1 MKANPNLE
9 DSSFRLAVLYV
20 DMRHS
25 TTIAPRLTLPQQR
38 LYYETFLNEMIA
50 IVEDFGG
57 YPFKTTGD
65 CVIGFFLEASGFQW
79 VDNVI
84 LCGLMMIE
92 VVEKNISPFVESQGL
107 PKLECR
113 VGADFGVAQEIK
125 LRSDRIPFN
134 FDVIGNVMNIAAK
147 IQGKADTNQM
157 FIGQSLFEQIYTDYR
172 VSCEQKGEM
181 NGNHYKYFKVNHR
194 I

>member
-1 MKANPNLE
+1 MKKNLNLE
-9 DSSFRLAVLYV
+9 NPSFRLVVLYV

-25 TTIAPRLTLPQQR
+25 TTIASKLTPSQQK

-65 CVIGFFLEASGFQW
+65 CVIGFFPEMSGFQW

-113 VGADFGVAQEIK
+113 VGADFGAAQEIK
-125 LRSDRIPFN
+125 LRSDKIPFN
-134 FDVIGNVMNIAAK
+134 FDVIGSVMNIAAK

-157 FIGQSLFEQIYTDYR
+157 FIGQNLAELTYTGYR
-172 VSCEQKGEM
+172 MFYQEKGEM
-181 NGNHYKYFKVNHR
+181 NGRYKFFKVNYP